1 MEQIQLIKWMLW
13 ATLGYVGLYNGILL
27 LQFGGRYL
35 AQHGML
41 TPLLT
46 VLTIVLV
53 GYVGYIHWVEWRA
66 RLAQEEAKRL
76 AAEEARRL
84 RRQREQGRF
93 GPMWTAGYRAAD
105 FVVTHKVTTVVTCVA
120 ATTVGLIV
128 RRK

>member
-1 MEQIQLIKWMLW
+1 MDEFQLIKYMLW
-13 ATLGYVGLYNGILL
+13 ATFGYIGLYSAVVLGKMGVVHLIQNDMLYPILWGL
-27 LQFGGRYL
+27 C
-35 AQHGML
+35 
-41 TPLLT
+41 
-46 VLTIVLV
+46 VVLV
-53 GYVGYIHWVEWRA
+53 IYVGYTQLVEWRA
-66 RLAQEEAKRL
+66 RLAREEAERL